1 MSIANIPGTSKQE
14 RLAVTNHAL
23 HSISAIDDRSREK
36 LEHDKQE
43 VAKEFEIAMGTCGK
57 TYKELYARRNRIA
70 RSLWMAKTK
79 SCIEKKFLMDIE

>member
-1 MSIANIPGTSKQE
+1 M
-14 RLAVTNHAL
+14 
-23 HSISAIDDRSREK
+23 
-36 LEHDKQE
+36 EHDKQE

-79 SCIEKKFLMDIE
+79 SCIEKKILMDIE